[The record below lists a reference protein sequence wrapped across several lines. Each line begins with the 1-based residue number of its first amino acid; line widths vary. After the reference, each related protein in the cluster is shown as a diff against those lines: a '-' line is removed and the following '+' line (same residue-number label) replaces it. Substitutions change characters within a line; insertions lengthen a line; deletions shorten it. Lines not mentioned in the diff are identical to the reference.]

1 MKYALIAG
9 GSKGIGFAIAHALAK
24 RGYNLILI
32 ARHADKLSEAKSFF
46 EHNYPI
52 TIHPLSIDLSTP
64 ASAEE
69 IRDFCVTN
77 NLPVEILCNVA
88 GLGGANDY
96 LSLSISD
103 IRTMIHLNL
112 ESQAS
117 LTYHMLSVSEN
128 NKLAYILNVGSLAG
142 LAPIPVKNMYSATK
156 SAVIFFSRALRSQLK
171 KRNISVSCL
180 CPGPVFT
187 KPEIERD
194 TKEKLGWLGK
204 QMAVDPA
211 KVGEVAVRNTLKR
224 KFMIIPGFQSKL
236 VAFFVRTL
244 PVAFLVYIYEQMIE
258 RSDESIP
265 KRKNQI
271 TT

>member
-32 ARHADKLSEAKSFF
+32 ARHQDKLLEAKSFF
-46 EHNYPI
+46 EHNYAI
-52 TIHPLSIDLSTP
+52 IVHPLSLDLSE
-64 ASAEE
+64 AGSAEE
-69 IRDFCVTN
+69 IMNFCVTN

-96 LSLSISD
+96 LSLPISG
-103 IRTMIHLNL
+103 IRNMIHLNL
-112 ESQAS
+112 ESTAV
-117 LTYHMLSVSEN
+117 LTWHILSIPEN
-128 NKLAYILNVGSLAG
+128 NKLAYILNVASLAG
-142 LAPIPVKNMYSATK
+142 FGPIPVKNMYSATK

-171 KRNISVSCL
+171 KKNISVSCL

-204 QMAVDPA
+204 QMAVPPD
-211 KVGEVAVRNTLKR
+211 KVGEVAVRKTLKK
-224 KFMIIPGFQSKL
+224 KFVIIPGFASKF
-236 VAFFVRTL
+236 VSSFVRIL
-244 PVAFLVYIYEQMIE
+244 PVALLVNIYEKMIE
-258 RSDESIP
+258 RS
-265 KRKNQI
+265 
-271 TT
+271 